1 MFGVERQKTYF
12 FVLCSYGPKNVQKK
26 VQFREAVRFSPK
38 AEINDYSTFF
48 RRKRNLKIIV
58 HINCTILFNLFRAFV
73 ISRQLL
79 ILYIFYCVYYISN
92 FKTPCYYAREH
103 WPRLSPRLNLL
114 FSSIKK

>member
-12 FVLCSYGPKNVQKK
+12 FVLFSYGPKNVQKK

-58 HINCTILFNLFRAFV
+58 LNTSIA
-73 ISRQLL
+73 
-79 ILYIFYCVYYISN
+79 LYFSIFL
-92 FKTPCYYAREH
+92 EH
-103 WPRLSPRLNLL
+103 L
-114 FSSIKK
+114 